1 MPETAANSPL
11 DPSRPAI
18 LGGLAVRPEGPP
30 AWPVRDSS
38 VLEILKSSWDSGSW
52 GHYHGGHIR
61 RLSERVSQML
71 GVEDVI
77 PCASGTVAIE
87 LALRGL
93 KIGPGDEVILSAYDF
108 KGNFQNILTVGAVPV
123 LVDVNERD
131 FQFCTAD
138 LVASVTPRTK
148 AILVSHLHGGM
159 VDMPTVMEFAQ
170 ERGLPVIEDSCQMPG
185 AIIGG
190 RPAGTL
196 GDVGVW
202 SFGGSKL
209 LTAGRGGLL
218 YTNQA
223 EIAQRIHLYSHRGNE
238 AYPLSELQAA
248 VLEPQLEVLA
258 QRNLIRADNVRRLRE
273 LLLTISGLHPFTES
287 LTESQP
293 GYYKLG
299 LQFEPAQ
306 WGGLTRDRF
315 AQAMRAE
322 GIALDAGFRGL
333 HRIHSARRFRT
344 ASRLQEADRADEQVL
359 TLHHPILLAET
370 TDDLQ
375 QIVVAARKIQAHAA
389 EIVRG

>member
-30 AWPVRDSS
+30 VWPVRDSA
-38 VLEILKSSWDSGSW
+38 VLEILKSAWDSGSW

-71 GVEDVI
+71 AVEDVI

-93 KIGPGDEVILSAYDF
+93 KISPGDEVILSAYDF

-123 LVDVNERD
+123 LVDVNEWD
-131 FQFCTAD
+131 WQFCTAD

-170 ERGLPVIEDSCQMPG
+170 ERGLPVIEDVCQMPG

-190 RPAGTL
+190 RPAGTW
-196 GDVGVW
+196 GDIGVW

-248 VLEPQLEVLA
+248 VLEPQLEALA
-258 QRNLIRADNVRRLRE
+258 QRNLTRAGNARRLRE
-273 LLLTISGLHPFTES
+273 LLLTIPGLHPFTES
-287 LTESQP
+287 LTDSQP

-333 HRIHSARRFRT
+333 HRVHSARRFRT

-359 TLHHPILLAET
+359 TLHHPILLAESP
-370 TDDLQ
+370 DDLQ